1 MSIHKRGR
9 KRSSALP
16 LSSSTSAHPDSKKR
30 KCKLQPISSS
40 HSWSSCSPAM
50 NQVFEQPGWNS
61 NLDKLLLDLTVDA
74 HKVEGYF
81 LSWFDYNPKP
91 PLKYIKGWELLAR
104 QFNQRM
110 DPHCQFLD
118 KWKLA
123 TELSCRLDFFLKKV
137 EKDKINLAGYEFEEQ
152 LTTLFKGRNKL
163 SIPAGMT
170 ESVNDIQGSSGQYP
184 GIFSSSSGRY
194 PRATLTTP
202 SSAATTSRCSPT
214 FDAGRNVRP
223 RKHRGAATPPSVI
236 LHGPRAN
243 RGVNRYRQIARLMP
257 DGSHNE
263 LDAPPSTFPTITGS
277 PFLQCH

>member
-1 MSIHKRGR
+1 
-9 KRSSALP
+9 
-16 LSSSTSAHPDSKKR
+16 
-30 KCKLQPISSS
+30 
-40 HSWSSCSPAM
+40 M

-214 FDAGRNVRP
+214 FGIVNPYEDCVYCLSKLGLNDESITLILDYSIKGELQGLKNAEAKYAYALELKGTVSYYSKYDDNVDQDAGRNVRP

-243 RGVNRYRQIARLMP
+243 RG
-257 DGSHNE
+257 
-263 LDAPPSTFPTITGS
+263 
-277 PFLQCH
+277 